1 MKIKAALLLAG
12 GLTFF
17 GGSVSAQD
25 LNDDCPDSPA
35 LCATEVEVKST
46 SLTPEPS
53 APAVI
58 PQAAAPAA
66 QTQLPVTG
74 GEAVSLALVGGGL
87 VLGGA
92 VLLRSRKLVAVKAD

>member
-17 GGSVSAQD
+17 GGAVRAQD

-35 LCATEVEVKST
+35 TCEIAVTST